1 MAQELFLGFALVDI
15 STQFSKFLNLNW
27 EAVLTNLL
35 NRSGSCLSMADVLV
49 IKYNHTIQGD
59 CDQDVV
65 FVLVVTLRGQRG
77 KKGA

>member
-1 MAQELFLGFALVDI
+1 
-15 STQFSKFLNLNW
+15 
-27 EAVLTNLL
+27 
-35 NRSGSCLSMADVLV
+35 MADVLV

-65 FVLVVTLRGQRG
+65 FVLVVTLRGQSG